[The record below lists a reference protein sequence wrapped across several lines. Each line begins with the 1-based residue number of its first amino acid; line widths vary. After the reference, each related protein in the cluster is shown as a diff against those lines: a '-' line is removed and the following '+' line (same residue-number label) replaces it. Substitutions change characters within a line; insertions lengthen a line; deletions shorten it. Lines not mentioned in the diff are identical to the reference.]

1 MYIDAI
7 SFMDD
12 KVLPISSSSVPQEG
26 LPEVAVCRREAGQ
39 ELRAAGSLDQYPYCR
54 TLPSSWPHGRGDLTL
69 DIEFHSGTRTEHLP
83 HARLWALEHDS
94 DMTPALRC
102 FMEQCGH
109 LTHKQM
115 TLSRML
121 KSEH

>member
-7 SFMDD
+7 GFMDD
-12 KVLPISSSSVPQEG
+12 KVLSISSSSVPQEG
-26 LPEVAVCRREAGQ
+26 LPEVAVCRREAGAQ
-39 ELRAAGSLDQYPYCR
+39 SGWQFGPVSILQDPPLQLATR
-54 TLPSSWPHGRGDLTL
+54 RGDLTL